1 MLHDLRPFA
10 SEIVIAHGSTA
21 KGFGLKTL
29 VGTAAGTGALRFV
42 FRLRDHTIKRSRRD
56 VVPVHHADMAQWEA
70 GIRSTLP
77 CDAAIAA
84 LKDHTG
90 LAAGRKQP
98 FMAAVVG
105 HESDV
110 LVRQSRR
117 HVVPALARIGT
128 VEGALA
134 SGHKDLAIWRHGH
147 AANINR
153 IRSQWGGL
161 PSRAVILRNQHAGAG
176 RD

>member
-10 SEIVIAHGSTA
+10 SKIAIEHGPPA

-29 VGTAAGTGALRFV
+29 VGTAAGAGALRFV
-42 FRLRDHTIKRSRRD
+42 FRLRDHTIKRSCRD
-56 VVPVHHADMAQWEA
+56 IVPVHHTDVAQWEA

-77 CDAAIAA
+77 CAAAIAA

-98 FMAAVVG
+98 LVAAVVG
-105 HESDV
+105 DGSDV

-117 HVVPALARIGT
+117 HMVPALARIGAM
-128 VEGALA
+128 EGALP
-134 SGHKDLAIWRHGH
+134 SGHEDLAIWRHGH
-147 AANINR
+147 TANVNR
-153 IRSQWGGL
+153 IRSQ
-161 PSRAVILRNQHAGAG
+161 
-176 RD
+176 